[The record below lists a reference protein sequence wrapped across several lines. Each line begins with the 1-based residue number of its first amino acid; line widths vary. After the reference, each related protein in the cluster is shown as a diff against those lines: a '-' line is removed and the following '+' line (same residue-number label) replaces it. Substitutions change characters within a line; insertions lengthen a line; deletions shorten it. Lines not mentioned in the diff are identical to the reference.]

1 MRIFNILGYLAICV
15 SLAACVQ
22 SDKDLKQLRADMKKY
37 PDAVAAAQKDCVRN
51 LTYWDLDTKTNAA
64 IYMRTSKADLP
75 KTACRRIL
83 KALASN
89 SLQASDFV
97 ALRRDGRFTPRMIA
111 ALRNG

>member
-1 MRIFNILGYLAICV
+1 MRIINILGCLAMCL

-22 SDKDLKQLRADMKKY
+22 NDKDLKQLRADMKKY
-37 PDAVAAAQKDCVRN
+37 PDAVAAAQKRCEHN
-51 LTYWDLDTKTNAA
+51 LTYWDLDAKSNAA

-75 KTACRRIL
+75 KTACRRIV

-97 ALRRDGRFTPRMIA
+97 ALKRDGRFTPRMIA